1 MLGKIDEGKH
11 KTHLRW
17 FGHAPIQK
25 KKWQKKN
32 DSVRLTNASTLFRQV
47 LYVVSHF

>member
-17 FGHAPIQK
+17 FGHAPIQNKNDK
-25 KKWQKKN
+25 KKM
-32 DSVRLTNASTLFRQV
+32 TV
-47 LYVVSHF
+47 LG